1 MQRAMANAKLV
12 TSLIAF
18 FAVVELATSLWML
31 AAPHSFFEQ
40 IGPFGPYNGHYLRD
54 VAAFQAGIGIALL
67 TSIWVRAL
75 RPGAVFALLAASA
88 LHAINHFADID
99 AANGN
104 SNADIIDAISISLT
118 VIVIAWLLAATLRA
132 QD

>member
-1 MQRAMANAKLV
+1 MNNPRLITV
-12 TSLIAF
+12 LIAV
-18 FAVVELATSLWML
+18 FALIELVTSLWML
-31 AAPHSFFEQ
+31 TAPSSFFAH

-67 TSIWVRAL
+67 ASVWMRPL
-75 RPGAVFALLAASA
+75 RPGAVCALLAASA
-88 LHAINHFADID
+88 LHAINHFADIN

-104 SNADIIDAISISLT
+104 SNADVADAIMITLSVL
-118 VIVIAWLLAATLRA
+118 VLAWLFAASLRA